1 MVKQLNLNTG
11 VKDNMPNKKMSPGKM
26 KAMTGSTTLKRKGI
40 PSMGGAAGL
49 TAGVLAKA
57 FKVAK
62 ELKPSGRLNIDDI
75 SRAMKN
81 LDKIIKLKP
90 NVGSKSRKGMDPSKP
105 SKGMKKK

>member
-1 MVKQLNLNTG
+1 
-11 VKDNMPNKKMSPGKM
+11 MPNKKMSPGKM

-40 PSMGGAAGL
+40 PSMAGL